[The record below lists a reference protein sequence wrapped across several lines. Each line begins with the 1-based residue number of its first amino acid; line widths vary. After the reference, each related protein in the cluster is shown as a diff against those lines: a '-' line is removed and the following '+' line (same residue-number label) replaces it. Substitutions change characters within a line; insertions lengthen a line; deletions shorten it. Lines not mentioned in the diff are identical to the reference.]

1 MADSFMKSLF
11 SGAIAD
17 SLVFPYPEPTRS
29 ESDEIHAL
37 CDAIRRFGRGVDSA
51 AIDRDERIP
60 DALLDELRALGGFG
74 WAVPREHGGAGLST
88 TATVRLVQ
96 ELAGVDLSLAITLAS
111 HQSIGLSALL
121 YLGSDELKARY
132 LPKLA
137 SGEMIAAFALSEA
150 AAGSDASGIRTR
162 ADRDGDHYVLRGEK
176 VWVTNGSRADLFTVF
191 ARTSPA
197 EDGAK
202 PRITAFLVER
212 GPGVTTGAD
221 VETLG
226 VRGASVTGLTLDGVR
241 VHESHVIG
249 EVGRGFRVAM
259 EVLNRGR
266 LALAG
271 SSIGASKELLR
282 LSVERVKSRKA
293 FGRALS
299 EFALVKDKLA
309 SMAADIFAVESATYL
324 TTGLVDG
331 EPTDYSIESAICKV
345 VSSEGLWRVANE
357 TLQIV
362 AGTGYMRD
370 QPYERMLRD
379 ARLNL
384 VFAGTNEILRCFIAL
399 SGMQEPG
406 KDIQEASRALREPIK
421 GFGLLSDFALKKARS
436 ALGRDRISKAHAT
449 LARESVVLE
458 DGAAQLARNVD
469 KVLRRHGKEIAEMQ
483 YTQRRAADVAIDLFA
498 LAACVSRTTRAIER
512 RGEEGARREIEL
524 TSVFAGGAEKRI
536 ASNLASFDRND
547 DELRKAV
554 AAKVCVDKGYPLD
567 VI

>member
-29 ESDEIHAL
+29 ESDEVHAL
-37 CDAIRRFGRGVDSA
+37 CDGIRRFGRGVDSA
-51 AIDRDERIP
+51 AIDRDEHIP

-74 WAVPREHGGAGLST
+74 WLVPREHGGAGLST
-88 TATVRLVQ
+88 TASVRLIQ
-96 ELAGVDLSLAITLAS
+96 ELAGVDLSLAVTLAS

-137 SGEMIAAFALSEA
+137 SGEMMAAFALSEA
-150 AAGSDASGIRTR
+150 TAGSDASGIRTR
-162 ADRDGDHYVLRGEK
+162 ADRDGDDYVLRGEK

-212 GPGVTTGAD
+212 GPGVTTGAA
-221 VETLG
+221 VKTLG
-226 VRGASVTGLTLDGVR
+226 VRGASVTSLSLDGVR
-241 VHESHVIG
+241 VPESHVIG

-282 LSVERVKSRKA
+282 LSVERAKSRKA

-345 VSSEGLWRVANE
+345 ISSEGLWRVANE

-362 AGTGYMRD
+362 AGVGYMRD

-436 ALGRDRISKAHAT
+436 ALGRDRVSKAHAT
-449 LARESVVLE
+449 LSRESVLLE

-483 YTQRRAADVAIDLFA
+483 YTQRRAADVAIDLYA